1 MNADEAIYGL
11 KLSHCKKCEH
21 REEKNCG
28 YDGEPDCA
36 VYLAI
41 KVLKMLDKY
50 EKGLLIEL
58 PVPIGGTVYEID
70 QYGRIYEEKLTKVIF
85 DTPGVAFEKG
95 AIGVRIFTTRE
106 AAEKAVAELPGYEVK
121 K

>member
-11 KLSHCKKCEH
+11 KLSHCQKCEH

-50 EKGLLIEL
+50 EKGLFIEL

-70 QYGRIYEEKLTKVIF
+70 
-85 DTPGVAFEKG
+85 
-95 AIGVRIFTTRE
+95 
-106 AAEKAVAELPGYEVK
+106 
-121 K
+121 